1 VCWRK
6 IAISLRVYEVILLA
20 KSVESE
26 HNGID
31 LALRP
36 FPEGKPMTDSQPYPF
51 ARPYRC
57 RDCGREVGVR
67 SSPRTLAERY
77 ILPLLLMRP
86 VRCAECFRRD
96 YRMIFTPVRERSE
109 GDGGQIHRNAA

>member
-1 VCWRK
+1 
-6 IAISLRVYEVILLA
+6 
-20 KSVESE
+20 
-26 HNGID
+26 
-31 LALRP
+31 
-36 FPEGKPMTDSQPYPF
+36 MTDSQPYPF